1 MPVAIKAAE
10 PERPPLVLVGT
21 IVSADARIAVLLN
34 QTTKLVVQVREGDAE
49 SGWRVKAV
57 SPRST
62 VMERGDKTV
71 AVEFPRSD
79 N

>member
-1 MPVAIKAAE
+1 V
-10 PERPPLVLVGT
+10 VLVGT

-57 SPRST
+57 SPHST
-62 VMERGDKTV
+62 VMEKGGKTV
-71 AVEFPRSD
+71 ALEFPRSD